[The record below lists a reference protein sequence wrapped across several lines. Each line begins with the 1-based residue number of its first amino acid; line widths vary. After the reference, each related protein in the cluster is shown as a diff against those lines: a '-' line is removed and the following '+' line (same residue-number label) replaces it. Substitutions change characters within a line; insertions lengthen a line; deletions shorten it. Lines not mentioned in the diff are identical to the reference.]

1 NASPYLRL
9 EFDNFK
15 FISDKIEQDLIELR
29 SQYQQLTKQNEDQ
42 RHEISVLE
50 KRLLSNKSIT
60 QLKDRQI
67 ELEKQLLQQC
77 EKTIQLETILQQENI
92 DKTNIDQLK
101 HIELSY
107 NQLQEKLHI
116 AQQLEEQLKQLN

>member
-42 RHEISVLE
+42 RHERSVLE

-60 QLKDRQI
+60 RLKDRQI
-67 ELEKQLLQQC
+67 ELEKQ
-77 EKTIQLETILQQENI
+77 IL
-92 DKTNIDQLK
+92 
-101 HIELSY
+101 
-107 NQLQEKLHI
+107 
-116 AQQLEEQLKQLN
+116 